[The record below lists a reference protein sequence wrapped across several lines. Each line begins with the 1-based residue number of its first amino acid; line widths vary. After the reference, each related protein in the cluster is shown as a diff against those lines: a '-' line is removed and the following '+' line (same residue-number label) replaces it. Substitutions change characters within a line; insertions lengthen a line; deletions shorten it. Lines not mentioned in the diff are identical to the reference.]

1 MSDLHDAIR
10 KINPS
15 IHSISGDTYEDL
27 VCIGGEKPSSDEIEI
42 AIKEIKISKLAS
54 RIRQERDTLLQ
65 ETDFTQLED
74 APIPVTK
81 KQAYKE
87 YRQALRDI
95 TLQEGFPEN
104 VIFPEKP

>member
-10 KINPS
+10 KLNPS

-27 VCIGGEKPSSDEIEI
+27 VCIGGEIPSSDEIEI
-42 AIKEIKISKLAS
+42 AIEEIKVYKLAS
-54 RIRQERDTLLQ
+54 RIRQERAILLQ
-65 ETDFTQLED
+65 ATDFTQLED
-74 APIPVTK
+74 APISAVQ

-95 TLQEGFPEN
+95 TLQEGFPES
-104 VIFPEKP
+104 VVFPEKP